1 MSRGG
6 PLARRW
12 CWVAVG
18 LGATA
23 LRAAGLDWWG
33 EHYAGTLE
41 PLQPSMEV
49 AFGFENPGKQALTI
63 LRVATNCDCLA
74 ATTDRTVYQPGETGL
89 LTARFVVGERTGS
102 YHRTITVVT
111 DDGAPPQKLTLAL
124 EVPAP
129 ATIAP
134 GQLVWPATAEL
145 RERTA
150 DVRPVAGLE
159 IFFETA
165 VPGNAAFT
173 ARLEAVEP
181 GRHYRLHVQPH
192 GPGPASASIRLSGR
206 TREGA
211 SVALSAFAT
220 VH

>member
-1 MSRGG
+1 M
-6 PLARRW
+6 ARAVPHLRTW
-12 CWVAVG
+12 RWVAIG

-33 EHYAGTLE
+33 GHFAGTLE

-49 AFGFENPGKQALTI
+49 AFGFANPSNQAVTI
-63 LRVATNCDCLA
+63 IRVVTNCDCLA

-89 LTARFVVGERTGS
+89 LTARLVVGERTGR
-102 YHRTITVVT
+102 YHRTITVTT
-111 DDGAPPQKLTLAL
+111 DDGAPPRKLTLAV

-129 ATIAP
+129 ATIEP
-134 GQLVWPATAEL
+134 GQFEWPVATEL

-159 IFFETA
+159 IFFDAA
-165 VPGNAAFT
+165 VPGNAAFR
-173 ARLEAVEP
+173 ARLETVEP
-181 GRHYRLHVQPH
+181 GRHYRLHVQPVGH
-192 GPGPASASIRLSGR
+192 DPASASIRLTGR
-206 TREGA
+206 TRNGTPA
-211 SVALSAFAT
+211 ALSAFAT